1 MSGLLRTLGTAA
13 VLAVLTTSLTMPLIN
28 PVVATAEP
36 EAADFT
42 AEPLLALIDAAAQ
55 RLQTAD
61 PVAASKWLTGGSVT
75 DPARVQQVL
84 AAVAGAAESAGVPA
98 DYVTTAFTDQI
109 NATEAIQYSRF
120 SWWKFDPAAAPLDAP
135 DLSSSRA
142 LIDDLNGRMVT
153 EMARQ
158 WAVLR
163 SAECPTR
170 LAAAKSGIEESR
182 QFDALYRQALDAA
195 TRSYCGA

>member
-1 MSGLLRTLGTAA
+1 MCRALGTTAL
-13 VLAVLTTSLTMPLIN
+13 LAVLSAPA
-28 PVVATAEP
+28 VAI
-36 EAADFT
+36 ADPQPADST
-42 AEPLLALIDAAAQ
+42 AEPLFALIDAAAQ

-61 PVAASKWLTGGSVT
+61 PVAASKWLTGGAIT

-120 SWWKFDPAAAPLDAP
+120 SWWKFDPSTAPMEAP
-135 DLSSSRA
+135 DLSSSRS

-163 SAECPTR
+163 SPECPTR
-170 LAAAKSGIEESR
+170 LAAAKTDVEESR
-182 QFDALYRQALDAA
+182 QFDPLYRQALDVA

>member
-1 MSGLLRTLGTAA
+1 MSGLLRVLGAAALLTA
-13 VLAVLTTSLTMPLIN
+13 LTTPA
-28 PVVATAEP
+28 VAIAEP
-36 EAADFT
+36 PADSVG
-42 AEPLLALIDAAAQ
+42 EPLLALVDAAAQ

-61 PVAASKWLTGGSVT
+61 PVAASKWLTGGAIT

-84 AAVAGAAESAGVPA
+84 AAVAGAAESAGVPS

-120 SWWKFDPAAAPLDAP
+120 SWWKLDPSAAPREAP

-142 LIDDLNGRMVT
+142 LIDDLNGRLVA
-153 EMARQ
+153 EIARQ
-158 WAVLR
+158 WTVLR
-163 SAECPTR
+163 SPDCPV
-170 LAAAKSGIEESR
+170 LLDAAKSGVEESR
-182 QFDALYRQALDAA
+182 QFDPLYRRALDAA